1 MSESVGEQLSPGISR
16 MDLSSSSSEEEL
28 EQQQQ
33 RQRHSARQKLVAEAD
48 NNNEYVEV
56 GEVKGD
62 NNKGRDNE
70 VLPNIKNLNITGIA
84 LNAQSLHPFTKES
97 TEAQSTYS
105 GYLKQIDDDK
115 IPEPGTKEHKE
126 LFAALMV
133 EYFYEYFRETNA
145 FTQEQN
151 NLVDSTEVL
160 AKKIMFKFKQV
171 CGYDIEKE

>member
-16 MDLSSSSSEEEL
+16 MGLSSSSEEEL

-33 RQRHSARQKLVAEAD
+33 RQRLSARQKLVAEAD

-56 GEVKGD
+56 GEDNED

-70 VLPNIKNLNITGIA
+70 VLPNFEDLSITGIA
-84 LNAQSLHPFTKES
+84 LNAQSLKPCTKES

-105 GYLKQIDDDK
+105 GYLKKIDDDK

-133 EYFYEYFRETNA
+133 EYFYPYFRATGV

-151 NLVDSTEVL
+151 NLVDSKELL
-160 AKKIMFKFKQV
+160 AEKICVKYMQV
-171 CGYDIEKE
+171 CGRDIERK